1 MNPQDVLDF
10 WFGAAGSVEFGS
22 ARAAWF
28 RKDASFDRL
37 IEQRFGATVHAAL
50 GGGLRDW
57 ERSGASCLARIIVL
71 DQFTRN
77 MFRDTPKAFAGD
89 ALALRS
95 TRTMLER
102 GDDAALLPVQRAFV
116 YLPLEHAEDLAAQE
130 RCVALFTALAD
141 PHESMRSMLDYAVR
155 HRDVIQRFGRF
166 PHRNAVLGRASTA
179 EELAFLE
186 QPGSSF

>member
-10 WFGAAGSVEFGS
+10 WFGAAGGAEFGS
-22 ARAAWF
+22 ARAVWF
-28 RKDASFDRL
+28 RKDDAFDQL
-37 IEQRFGATVHAAL
+37 IAQRFGPIVHAAL

-57 ERSGASCLARIIVL
+57 EATGASSLARIVVL

-89 ALALRS
+89 ALALRAAQA
-95 TRTMLER
+95 MLER
-102 GDDAALLPVQRAFV
+102 GDDAALLPVQRAFA
-116 YLPLEHAEDLAAQE
+116 YLPLEHAEDVATQE

-141 PHESMRSMLDYAVR
+141 QHESMRSMRDYAVR
-155 HRDVIQRFGRF
+155 HRDVIARFGRF
-166 PHRNAVLGRASTA
+166 PHRNAVLGRTSTA
-179 EELAFLE
+179 AELAFLE